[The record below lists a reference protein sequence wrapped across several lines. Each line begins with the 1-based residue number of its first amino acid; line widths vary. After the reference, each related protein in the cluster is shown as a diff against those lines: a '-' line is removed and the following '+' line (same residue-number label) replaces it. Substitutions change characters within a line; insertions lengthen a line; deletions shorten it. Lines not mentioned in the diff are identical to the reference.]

1 MKTFF
6 TLLVALV
13 CASPLWAQNK
23 SFKQLVGKWEAV
35 DSENQSGGL
44 EIIDSVQIFLVY
56 GTERKA
62 VASCQFDFA
71 KSPCWF
77 DFSIKDSS
85 GTMNLKSILLFVND
99 DLIQW
104 QVFEGETRPTQFS
117 SDTGEMVY
125 LRRKK

>member
-6 TLLVALV
+6 TLLIALI
-13 CASPLWAQNK
+13 CAGPVWAQNR
-23 SFKQLVGKWEAV
+23 SFKNLVGKWEAV

-56 GTERKA
+56 GTERKT
-62 VASCQFDFA
+62 VGSCKFDFA

-77 DFSIKDSS
+77 DFSLKDST
-85 GTMNLKSILLFVND
+85 GTQNLKSILLFVND

-104 QVFEGETRPTQFS
+104 QVFDGDMRPANFS
-117 SDTGEMVY
+117 SSQGEMVY

>member
-6 TLLVALV
+6 TLLVALL

-56 GTERKA
+56 GTERK
-62 VASCQFDFA
+62 VVDSCKFDFA

-77 DFSIKDSS
+77 DFSIKDST
-85 GTMNLKSILLFVND
+85 GTMNLKSILFFVSD

-104 QVFEGETRPTQFS
+104 QVFDGEKRPTQFS
-117 SDTGEMVY
+117 SDAGEMVY